1 VSSVNSVLKKISRDG
16 LDVLFPRC
24 CVHCG
29 GVVEEGSYRHLCPL
43 CAPLLRIVGPPHCT
57 TCGHPY
63 FGEFS
68 ENRLCEHCEAL
79 HPVFGEGRTAI
90 LLQGAGRSLIHA
102 LKYHGGLHVL
112 EDVVTVM
119 RATPGY
125 TDWLRGAVLVPV
137 PLHPRKRR
145 ERQYNQSLLLAQCC
159 AQAADGQ
166 AEVQELLRRVV
177 DTQTQTHFDRET
189 RRENLK
195 NAFALAPG
203 ATLNPDRR
211 YLLVDDVFTTGSTLN
226 SCAAVLRRGGAL
238 SLDVVTFGH
247 G

>member
-1 VSSVNSVLKKISRDG
+1 MRTLLRQLWRDK

-29 GVVEEGSYRHLCPL
+29 GLVEEGAYRHLCPA
-43 CAPLLRIVGPPHCT
+43 CAGLLHIVQPPHCT

-63 FGEFS
+63 FGKMA
-68 ENRLCEHCEAL
+68 ENRACEHCEAL
-79 HPVFGEGRTAI
+79 DPVFGEGKTAV
-90 LLQGAGRSLIHA
+90 LLQGAGRSLVHA
-102 LKYHGGLHVL
+102 LKYHGGQHVL
-112 EDVVTVM
+112 EDIVAIM
-119 RATPGY
+119 RRVPGY
-125 TDWLRGAVLVPV
+125 AAHVRGAVLVPV
-137 PLHPRKRR
+137 PLHPRKER
-145 ERQYNQSLLLAQCC
+145 ERRYNQSRLLADCA

-166 AEVQELLRRVV
+166 AVVQELLRRVI
-177 DTQTQTHFDRET
+177 DTESQTHYNREQ

-203 ATLNPDRR
+203 TTLNPALH
-211 YLLVDDVFTTGSTLN
+211 YILVDDVFTTGSTLN

-238 SLDVVTFGH
+238 KLDVVTFGH